1 VDSKTET
8 TTETT
13 TEVVMEIIVDS
24 TTETETKNLIFWMII
39 KKTIFWM
46 TLPIKE
52 IDLKEITTTIKTMI
66 EMIEI
71 Y

>member
-24 TTETETKNLIFWMII
+24 TTETKNLIFWMII

-66 EMIEI
+66 EI